1 MEAAEEA
8 RLSSGDGRG
17 EEGATLTRSMQDYL
31 ADLHKRRAIAA
42 GNEKTAA
49 RQHAKGR
56 LTARERIELLFDPGT
71 FSEIDTLV
79 LPRYD
84 VYLGG
89 KQSQYGDGVVTGFGL
104 VNGRRVF
111 AASQD
116 AIVMGGSLG
125 EMHANKI
132 VKAMRMAI
140 NYGCP
145 FVAINDS
152 GGARIQEGVDSL
164 AGYARIFDANCEA
177 SGVIPQISVIMGPCA
192 GGAVYSPAL
201 TDFVFM
207 TQNSYMF
214 ITGPDVVKSVM
225 QENVSFEELGGGMMH
240 SQESGVCH
248 FLTGDDADCLEKV
261 RLLLSYLPGNN
272 QDDPPYIT
280 PIDDPERVCPE
291 LERLV
296 PTDPHK
302 PYDVRQ
308 VIASVVDDGRFFEV
322 HQLWAENMVVGY
334 ARLNG
339 YVVGIVAN
347 QPMVLAGCID
357 IKASIK
363 ASHFIR
369 ICDAY
374 NIPIITL
381 QDVPGFLPGKEQ
393 EYGGI
398 IRNGARM
405 IYAYS
410 EATVPKL
417 MVILRKSYGG
427 AYCVMSSKGLRGDLL
442 YAWPNAEIA
451 VMGAEGAVNILF
463 RRDVQEADDPD
474 AYRRE
479 LVHDY
484 EKKFNN
490 PYVAAARGLID
501 DVIEPRDTR
510 RVLIK
515 SLELTL
521 SKRETHIP
529 RKHGI
534 SPM

>member
-1 MEAAEEA
+1 MIKDMDFYIQELQKRKEISAGTA
-8 RLSSGDGRG
+8 
-17 EEGATLTRSMQDYL
+17 QDV
-31 ADLHKRRAIAA
+31 
-42 GNEKTAA
+42 E
-49 RQHAKGR
+49 RQHRKGR
-56 LTARERIELLFDPGT
+56 LTARERIELLFDAGSFT
-71 FSEIDTLV
+71 EIDSLV
-79 LPRYD
+79 TPRYD
-84 VYLGG
+84 RYVGG
-89 KQSQYGDGVVTGFGL
+89 KESRYGDGVITGFGL
-104 VNGRRVF
+104 INGRHAF

-116 AIVMGGSLG
+116 AAVMGGSLG

-132 VKAMRMAI
+132 VKAMRMALQ
-140 NYGCP
+140 YGCP
-145 FVAINDS
+145 FIAINDS

-164 AGYARIFDANCEA
+164 GGYAKIFDANCEA

-225 QENVSFEELGGGMMH
+225 QEDVTFEELGGGLMH

-248 FLTGDDADCLEKV
+248 FLTTDDRDCLERV
-261 RLLLSYLPGNN
+261 RTLLSYMPGNN
-272 QDDPPYIT
+272 QDDPPYQ
-280 PIDDPERVCPE
+280 PPADDPERRCVE
-291 LERLV
+291 LEQIV

-322 HQLWAENMVVGY
+322 HQLWAENIVVGF

-339 YVVGIVAN
+339 YSVGIVAN

-357 IKASIK
+357 IKASVK
-363 ASHFIR
+363 ATHFIR

-374 NIPIITL
+374 NIPVITL

-463 RRDVQEADDPD
+463 RREVTEAPDPE
-474 AYRRE
+474 ARRRE
-479 LVHDY
+479 LVEDY
-484 EKKFNN
+484 ERRFNN

-501 DVIEPRDTR
+501 DVIQPRDTR
-510 RVLIK
+510 RALIRA
-515 SLELTL
+515 LELTL
-521 SKRETHIP
+521 SKRERHVP
-529 RKHGI
+529 KKHGI